1 MPAARLI
8 LRTGDTDGHPRADH
22 LPVRRPSALIA
33 LAVLPLALVACTGA
47 DAQKAQDLLTQS
59 QTAAQSVRSEA
70 FTMKMHLDSGSN
82 AVGIGVQGGMILKG
96 RHAGDFYATMN
107 GDAATAAPVDIVMVK
122 RGAAIQMRIN
132 GSTQSVSLPAGTKPA
147 AAAGFDLNAITPYVK
162 DVSVSTV
169 DVNGRTEDNV
179 TGTIDG
185 NELLQNLPGV
195 SAGLV
200 SKLGG
205 SLSDIKV
212 SLLIP
217 RDSHLVET
225 ALIDMTMHV
234 AKQSMHMTL
243 SYVVTSVNEPLTFPS

>member
-1 MPAARLI
+1 LI
-8 LRTGDTDGHPRADH
+8 LRTGEGGGRPRADPLH
-22 LPVRRPSALIA
+22 VRRPSALIA

-59 QTAAQSVRSEA
+59 QAAAQSVRSEA
-70 FTMKMHLDSGSN
+70 FTMKMQLESGSN
-82 AVGIGVQGGMILKG
+82 SIGVGVRGGMILKG
-96 RHAGDFYATMN
+96 PRTGDFYATMN
-107 GDAATAAPVDIVMVK
+107 SDAASVAPVDVVMVK
-122 RGAAIQMRIN
+122 RGAAIQMRVN
-132 GSTQSVSLPAGTKPA
+132 GATQSVSLPAGTKPA

-185 NELLQNLPGV
+185 NALLENLPGV
-195 SAGLV
+195 SAGLL

>member
-1 MPAARLI
+1 M
-8 LRTGDTDGHPRADH
+8 
-22 LPVRRPSALIA
+22 
-33 LAVLPLALVACTGA
+33 
-47 DAQKAQDLLTQS
+47 
-59 QTAAQSVRSEA
+59 
-70 FTMKMHLDSGSN
+70 
-82 AVGIGVQGGMILKG
+82 
-96 RHAGDFYATMN
+96 
-107 GDAATAAPVDIVMVK
+107 
-122 RGAAIQMRIN
+122 
-132 GSTQSVSLPAGTKPA
+132 
-147 AAAGFDLNAITPYVK
+147 
-162 DVSVSTV
+162 STV

-179 TGTIDG
+179 IGTIDG
-185 NELLQNLPGV
+185 NELLENLPGV
-195 SAGLV
+195 SAGLL